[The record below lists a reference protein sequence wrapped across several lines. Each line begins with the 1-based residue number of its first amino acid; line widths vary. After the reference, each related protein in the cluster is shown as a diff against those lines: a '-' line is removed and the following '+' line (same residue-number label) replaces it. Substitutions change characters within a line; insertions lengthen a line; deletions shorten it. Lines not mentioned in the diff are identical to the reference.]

1 MKKIALSM
9 LIIFVLA
16 IGAINYIPD
25 AEGTVSK
32 ELGLDTDFVINA
44 QFPEEV
50 SSFPYYKVL
59 SEENVHESQSNILK
73 AREAVPSE
81 DEATKVVHDYLLKKG
96 QLPED
101 SYLSDVE
108 VLYLKTINTSTGQ
121 DIVEKKEPVLVEVSY
136 NRQING
142 VPVVGPGDSITVSL
156 GDDGEIIYFF
166 KTWRELEIAGEV
178 TIIDANTAIKN
189 LQEGK
194 TIQKPAGSER
204 PIVEINDIKIGYFSD
219 VTGSNQDFYKPV
231 WIFKGIDDRGYE
243 VVKCVDG
250 VAK

>member
-1 MKKIALSM
+1 MLSIEDGEEIALFYTIDLSNT
-9 LIIFVLA
+9 ISELA
-16 IGAINYIPD
+16 DWNGASVEHEITYYD
-25 AEGTVSK
+25 FDG
-32 ELGLDTDFVINA
+32 DTTAYAFDVIKN
-44 QFPEEV
+44 
-50 SSFPYYKVL
+50 
-59 SEENVHESQSNILK
+59 
-73 AREAVPSE
+73 
-81 DEATKVVHDYLLKKG
+81 DEYKG

-121 DIVEKKEPVLVEVSY
+121 DIVEKEEPVLVEVSY

-142 VPVVGPGDSITVSL
+142 VPVVGPGDFITVSL

-178 TIIDANTAIKN
+178 SIIDANTAIKN